1 MGIKMG
7 NTMKAVVVKGP
18 GIVEIEN
25 NIPIPQIGEYE
36 ALVRIRACGYCNG
49 TDSHIIAGTL
59 TKEGGM
65 GELPT
70 ILGHEGAGEVVKLG
84 SKVRYIKLGDRFIR
98 PNLPKEPAPGYS
110 RTYGNMSEYGIVADK
125 KAMLEDG
132 IPEEDI
138 PYNDSQGQFPND
150 MDFVDGG
157 VLLSL
162 LECHSSI
169 EHFGICEGSKVLIYG
184 CGPMGLGMLR
194 MIKLKSPSVVAV
206 IDAQE
211 DRLEMAREAGADIAV
226 NFKKENVDEVLN
238 GEKFDFVVDC
248 VGSSSI
254 VIEGS
259 HRLKQGGKLCGMGVL
274 RSDDCMIDASKLQNN
289 TTLHMHNFTYK
300 RFDSLEPVLQLIK
313 EKKLDPKSFY
323 SHVLPLSEI
332 NRAVEMVKNKEVLK
346 IVFTID

>member
-1 MGIKMG
+1 MKE
-7 NTMKAVVVKGP
+7 TMKAVVVKGP

-25 NIPIPQIGEYE
+25 NIPIPEVGEYE
-36 ALVRIRACGYCNG
+36 ALVKIRACGYCNG

-65 GELPT
+65 GDLPT

-84 SKVRYIKLGDRFIR
+84 SKVRHIKLGDRFIR
-98 PNLPKEPAPGYS
+98 PNLPKNPAPGYS
-110 RTYGNMSEYGIVADK
+110 RTYGNMSEYGLVADK

-132 IPEEDI
+132 IPEADI
-138 PYNDSQGQFPND
+138 PYNDSQGQFPKD
-150 MDFVDGG
+150 IDFVDGG

-169 EHFGICEGSKVLIYG
+169 EHFGICSGSKVMVYG

-194 MIKLKSPSVVAV
+194 MIKLKNPALLVAV
-206 IDAQE
+206 DCLE
-211 DRLEMAREAGADIAV
+211 SRLNMALDAGADKVID
-226 NFKKENVDEVLN
+226 FSKEDIDAALN

-248 VGSSSI
+248 VGSSKI
-254 VIEGS
+254 VTEGS
-259 HRLKQGGKLCGMGVL
+259 HKLKQGGKLCGMGVL
-274 RSDDCMIDASKLQNN
+274 KSNDCMIDASKLQNN

-300 RFDSLEPVLQLIK
+300 RFDSLEAVLQLIQD
-313 EKKLDPKSFY
+313 KKLDPKNFY